1 VFPLR
6 LNGAFPRSYRVC
18 AGSDTRAGPGWEVT
32 ESSDLLLPFAA
43 ASVGVARRRLVSEL
57 IRAGVCGSVITDSA
71 LVVSELLSNALQ
83 HATPL
88 PGSGL
93 RVAWCLDGG
102 SVRVSVTDGGAQT
115 VPELGEPNPYTTG
128 GRGLRIVERL
138 SQCWGTRRDEEGTT
152 VWAEVPVPEMTTV
165 GAPAAA
171 RRLRRTLSVCST

>member
-18 AGSDTRAGPGWEVT
+18 AGSDTREVT

-43 ASVGVARRRLVSEL
+43 ASVGVARRRLVSDL
-57 IRAGVCGSVITDSA
+57 IQGGMRGSVVTDAA
-71 LVVSELLSNALQ
+71 LVLSELLSNALC

-88 PGSGL
+88 PGSDL
-93 RVAWCLDGG
+93 RVAWCQQAG

-115 VPELGEPNPYTTG
+115 VPELGEPDPYTTG

-138 SQCWGTRRDEEGTT
+138 SLCWGTRRDDEGTT
-152 VWAEVPVPEMTTV
+152 VWAEVPVPQLTTV
-165 GAPAAA
+165 AVPATAA
-171 RRLRRTLSVCST
+171 KRG